1 MLVVGFCFVE
11 RAYMDANSETTS
23 TSSNENLDTKY
34 NVLLFVESAEILQI
48 NLVSRLLKQLNLSHQ
63 IQIEEQTESD
73 TNDG

>member
-1 MLVVGFCFVE
+1 
-11 RAYMDANSETTS
+11 MDANSETTS

>member
-1 MLVVGFCFVE
+1 
-11 RAYMDANSETTS
+11 MDANSETTS

-34 NVLLFVESAEILQI
+34 NVLLFVEGAEILQI
-48 NLVSRLLKQLNLSHQ
+48 NLVSRLLKQLDLSHQ